1 MNKRVGIIGA
11 GQLGVYLCQ
20 AARGLGM
27 TTTVLTQDA
36 GAPAIAEADSVITAD
51 YDEEAAIRQLCDRV
65 DRVTFEF
72 EDVPESTLS
81 LLESLKA
88 DWVVEVFPHPAT
100 LRLIKNKAVQ
110 KQWLQDKGFPTS
122 KFIVCDETPDFD
134 AIVAEL
140 GVPFV
145 QKVQTGG
152 FDGRGVQVLNAD
164 SAASIWPTPSL
175 AEVFVEYEKELS
187 VLVARN
193 VSGDVTVYPLVEQ
206 QFSADA
212 FVLQMAFSPAG
223 IADEVEQ
230 QARSLGA
237 EIVRELDGVGVFA
250 IELFLTANNELLV
263 NEISPR
269 VHNSGH
275 MTLEAH
281 ATSQFEQHLRAIH
294 DMPLGDV
301 TQLHPAVMVNILFD
315 ERMQRFCQ
323 LPVSCWHPDPQTAT
337 HWYGKTEGREGRKM
351 GHITTT
357 ATTLAEASGVVA
369 SALSALSNSEEHI
382 A

>member
-1 MNKRVGIIGA
+1 MKKRVGIIGA

-20 AARGLGM
+20 AARHLGM

-36 GAPAIAEADSVITAD
+36 GAPAIAEADAVIVAD
-51 YDEEAAIRQLCDRV
+51 YDDEAAIRQLCNGV

-72 EDVPESTLS
+72 EDVPESTLQ
-81 LLESLKA
+81 LLESRRA
-88 DWVVEVFPHPAT
+88 DSVVEVFPHPET

-110 KQWLQDKGFPTS
+110 KQWLQNKGFPTS
-122 KFIVCDETPDFD
+122 KFVVCNDTPDFD
-134 AIVAEL
+134 AIAEEL
-140 GVPFV
+140 GLPFV

-152 FDGRGVQVLNAD
+152 FDGRGVQVLTAD

-175 AEVFVEYEKELS
+175 AEVFVEYERELS
-187 VLVARN
+187 VVVSRN
-193 VSGDVTVYPLVEQ
+193 VSGDVAVYPLVEQ

-212 FVLQMAFSPAG
+212 FVLQMAFSPAE
-223 IADEVEQ
+223 IANDVEQ
-230 QARSLGA
+230 RARSLGE
-237 EIVRELDGVGVFA
+237 EIVRQLDGVGVFA

-294 DMPLGDV
+294 DLPLGDV

-315 ERMQRFCQ
+315 ESMQRFCQ

-351 GHITTT
+351 GHITST
-357 ATTLAEASGVVA
+357 AKTLVEASRLVSNA
-369 SALSALSNSEEHI
+369 LTALSDSEERI

>member
-1 MNKRVGIIGA
+1 MTKRIGIIGA
-11 GQLGVYLCQ
+11 GQLGAYLCQ

-27 TTTVLTQDA
+27 TTTVLTPDA
-36 GAPAIAEADSVITAD
+36 GAPAITEADSVIVAA
-51 YDEEAAIRQLCDRV
+51 YDDEAAIRQLCDTV

-81 LLESLKA
+81 LLESLKENS
-88 DWVVEVFPHPAT
+88 VVEVFPHPAT

-122 KFIVCDETPDFD
+122 KFVVCDETPDFA
-134 AIVAEL
+134 AIAAQL
-140 GVPFV
+140 GLPFV

-152 FDGRGVQVLNAD
+152 FDGRGVQVLTKA
-164 SAASIWPTPSL
+164 SAQSIWPTPSL
-175 AEVFVEYEKELS
+175 AEVFVEYERELS

-193 VSGDVTVYPLVEQ
+193 VSGDVAVYPLVEQ
-206 QFSADA
+206 QFSTQA
-212 FVLQMAFSPAG
+212 FVLQMAFSPAE
-223 IADEVEQ
+223 ITADVEQ
-230 QARSLGA
+230 RARLLGA
-237 EIVRELDGVGVFA
+237 EIVRELDGVGIFA
-250 IELFLTANNELLV
+250 IELFLTPNNELLV

-281 ATSQFEQHLRAIH
+281 VTSQFDQHLLAIH
-294 DMPLGDV
+294 DLPLGDV
-301 TQLHPAVMVNILFD
+301 TQLHPAVMINILFTD
-315 ERMQRFCQ
+315 SMQRFCQ

-351 GHITTT
+351 GHITSTGKS
-357 ATTLAEASGVVA
+357 LVEASDLV
-369 SALSALSNSEEHI
+369 SKALTALSNGEEHI

>member
-1 MNKRVGIIGA
+1 MSKRVGIIGA

-20 AARGLGM
+20 AARGMGM
-27 TTTVLTQDA
+27 TTTVLTKES
-36 GAPAIAEADSVITAD
+36 GAPAVAEADAAIVAD
-51 YDEEAAIRQLCDRV
+51 YDDETAIRRLCDAV

-72 EDVPESTLS
+72 EDVPESTLV
-81 LLESLKA
+81 LLELLQAES
-88 DWVVEVFPHPAT
+88 VVDVFPHPKT

-110 KQWLQDKGFPTS
+110 KQWLQQKGFPTS
-122 KFIVCDETPDFD
+122 QFVVCDDSPDFA
-134 AIVAEL
+134 AIAAEL

-152 FDGRGVQVLNAD
+152 FDGRGVQVLTAD

-175 AEVFVEYEKELS
+175 AEVFVEYERELS

-193 VSGDVTVYPLVEQ
+193 PSGEIAVYPLVEQ

-212 FVLQMAFSPAG
+212 FVLQMAFSPAE
-223 IADEVEQ
+223 IAADVELR
-230 QARSLGA
+230 ARSLGA

-250 IELFLTANNELLV
+250 IELFLTANDELLV

-281 ATSQFEQHLRAIH
+281 STSQFDQHLRAIF
-294 DMPLGDV
+294 DLPLGAV
-301 TQLHPAVMVNILFD
+301 TQLHPAVMVNILFED
-315 ERMQRFCQ
+315 SMQRFCQ
-323 LPVSCWHPDPQTAT
+323 LPVSCWHPDPHTAT

-351 GHITTT
+351 GHITST
-357 ATTLAEASGVVA
+357 AKSLVEASGLVS
-369 SALSALSNSEEHI
+369 SALSALSNDEERV

>member
-1 MNKRVGIIGA
+1 
-11 GQLGVYLCQ
+11 
-20 AARGLGM
+20 
-27 TTTVLTQDA
+27 VLTQDA
-36 GAPAIAEADSVITAD
+36 GAPAIAEADAVIVAD
-51 YDEEAAIRQLCDRV
+51 YDDEAAIRQLCNGV

-72 EDVPESTLS
+72 EDVPESTLQ
-81 LLESLKA
+81 LLESLRA
-88 DWVVEVFPHPAT
+88 DSVVEVFPHPET

-110 KQWLQDKGFPTS
+110 KQWLQNKGFPTS
-122 KFIVCDETPDFD
+122 KFVVCNDTPDFD
-134 AIVAEL
+134 AIAEEL
-140 GVPFV
+140 GLPFV

-152 FDGRGVQVLNAD
+152 FDGRGVQVLTAD

-175 AEVFVEYEKELS
+175 AEVFVEYERELS
-187 VLVARN
+187 VVVSRN
-193 VSGDVTVYPLVEQ
+193 VSGDVAVYPLVEQ

-212 FVLQMAFSPAG
+212 FVLQMAFSPAE
-223 IADEVEQ
+223 IANDVEQ
-230 QARSLGA
+230 RARSFGE
-237 EIVRELDGVGVFA
+237 EIVRQLDGVGVFA

-294 DMPLGDV
+294 DLPLGDV

-315 ERMQRFCQ
+315 ESMQRFCQ

-351 GHITTT
+351 GHITST
-357 ATTLAEASGVVA
+357 AKTLVEASRLVSNA
-369 SALSALSNSEEHI
+369 LTALSDSEERI